1 MFFIFKFRINQK
13 KRLSNKM
20 RFKRRYFSVEIIF
33 QQDNL
38 NQINKF
44 QINKLKHTQLSEA
57 IHNSIAKLYGDYG
70 MAVMMP
76 SFNVI
81 YFNTN
86 TNLAILRTSRDL
98 KDKFHTLLTFTKQIG
113 QFDVSFRVIHI
124 SGSIRKCKKF
134 LLNYCQLKLA
144 ELYKQMSLNSNMKLD
159 VNQQVELDNKASAEV
174 YEKLLQNCETNDN
187 LLNLD

>member
-1 MFFIFKFRINQK
+1 
-13 KRLSNKM
+13 
-20 RFKRRYFSVEIIF
+20 
-33 QQDNL
+33 
-38 NQINKF
+38 
-44 QINKLKHTQLSEA
+44 
-57 IHNSIAKLYGDYG
+57 

-98 KDKFHTLLTFTKQIG
+98 KDKFHTLLTFTKQLG
-113 QFDVSFRVIHI
+113 QFDVCFKVIHV

-144 ELYKQMSLNSNMKLD
+144 DLYKQMSINSISLFNA
-159 VNQQVELDNKASAEV
+159 NQEVESENKAVAEV